1 MNNNPQISIIVPLY
15 NEEKV
20 FSLLI
25 NRLNNLMENSS
36 FSIEIVLVD
45 DGSKDSTPL
54 LLSNLALID
63 DRYQC
68 VFLSRNHGHQIA
80 LAAGMNYAS
89 GIEAIMVIDGDL
101 QDPPELIN
109 DFYVKIKEGFDV
121 AYGIRK
127 KRKEGIFKKSAYWIF
142 YRLLKSLSNIEIQL
156 DSGDFAMYSRRMIDH
171 INKLPEKSRYIRGIR
186 SWIGFK
192 QIGVEYERDPR
203 MAGVTKYSSRMLFRL
218 AFNGIFNFSELP
230 IRFITRLG
238 LITVIFSLLYF
249 AYTVYRKLIF
259 HDVPTGFTALYF
271 AISVFSGVQLISIG
285 LIGEYLIRIYDQV
298 RNRPLFIIDKTIK
311 NKTVING

>member
-25 NRLNNLMENSS
+25 NRLNLLMDNSP

-45 DGSKDSTPL
+45 DGSKDSTPTL
-54 LLSNLALID
+54 MSNLALINN
-63 DRYQC
+63 RYQC
-68 VFLSRNHGHQIA
+68 VFLSRNYGHQIA
-80 LAAGMNYAS
+80 LTAGMNCAS
-89 GIEAIMVIDGDL
+89 GDEAILVIDGDL
-101 QDPPELIN
+101 QDPPELIT
-109 DFYVKIKEGFDV
+109 DFYKKIKEGFDV

-127 KRKEGIFKKSAYWIF
+127 KRKENIIKKSAYWIF

-186 SWIGFK
+186 SWIGFR
-192 QIGVEYERDPR
+192 QIGIEYERDHR
-203 MAGVTKYSSRMLFRL
+203 IAGVTKYNNRMLFKL

-259 HDVPTGFTALYF
+259 NDVPTGFTALYF